1 MEQMMIPHTLTTTQ
15 AQQLLA
21 RGRARQQSPE
31 CLTTPRA
38 IYYWNADTQQYERE
52 ADFRPVGGAP
62 RPSASATREARYGIV
77 GTLVLLLFL
86 APGWDHRPALLIL
99 SLLVLLIVFVRLLIA
114 AVVFL
119 GRWALSRL
127 PRERR

>member
-1 MEQMMIPHTLTTTQ
+1 MAPRTLTTTQ

-52 ADFRPVGGAP
+52 ADFRSVAGTP
-62 RPSASATREARYGIV
+62 RASASATSEAWYWVI
-77 GTLVLLLFL
+77 GTLVLLVLL
-86 APGWDHRPALLIL
+86 APVLVLSLPALLVIL
-99 SLLVLLIVFVRLLIA
+99 PILFVVLVIA
-114 AVVFL
+114 AGVFL
-119 GRWALSRL
+119 GGWALSRL

>member
-1 MEQMMIPHTLTTTQ
+1 VETQSVYFRTEVTKILTRF
-15 AQQLLA
+15 A
-21 RGRARQQSPE
+21 
-31 CLTTPRA
+31 
-38 IYYWNADTQQYERE
+38 
-52 ADFRPVGGAP
+52 
-62 RPSASATREARYGIV
+62 REARYWIV

-86 APGWDHRPALLIL
+86 TPVWELVRPAVQVI
-99 SLLVLLIVFVRLLIA
+99 SLRIVGLLIVGLLIA